1 MIKKFTLVAMA
12 FAALVS
18 ANSMAS
24 AQPGLANLGNVA
36 PTVTEQAGGIVK
48 VGFRRRGIHFRFR
61 HRHHW
66 RRHWRPHY
74 AHYGR
79 GCYRYLR
86 RYHRTGNYY
95 WKKKFHW
102 CRYY

>member
-1 MIKKFTLVAMA
+1 MIKKIALTAFA

-18 ANSMAS
+18 ASSIAS
-24 AQPGLANLGNVA
+24 AQPGLANLANVA
-36 PTVTEQAGGIVK
+36 PAATEQAGSGVVK
-48 VGFRRRGIHFRFR
+48 VGFRRRGFHFRF
-61 HRHHW
+61 

-74 AHYGR
+74 AHYGK

-95 WKKKFHW
+95 WKKKFNW